1 MITLN
6 IDYEVLQDRLVTIKL
21 PESVSVG
28 RHELV
33 IVLEALPS
41 SPEGVKV
48 ASEAHN
54 SGKLNDLIKKRYELS
69 LNEPLLDAEEIF
81 VKMAA
86 RHAD

>member
-6 IDYEVLQDRLVTIKL
+6 IDYEVLSDRLVTIKL

-33 IVLEALPS
+33 IVLEDQPS
-41 SPEGVKV
+41 T
-48 ASEAHN
+48 SERAKPPTGTLN
-54 SGKLNDLIKKRYELS
+54 SDKLNDLIKKRYESSLS
-69 LNEPLLDAEEIF
+69 EPLLDAEEIF
-81 VKMAA
+81 AKMAA